1 MAGLFF
7 FGRELLEVRLWLFC
21 LPSLSVWG
29 SSKARRRFF
38 SVCSPVLC
46 TTVLTAVSMTAC
58 FLASTGSILK
68 SPPADRVCSWSFWCV
83 KCHRPIITFTG
94 LRMVKDNHFNFHR
107 AGCLYISS
115 YFPSELKVEQ
125 VFLGAFASFSQSYS
139 YFSVIP
145 QLYIYRRTAKLI
157 NTPNIWNLNLIGVGV
172 VFSILAFL

>member
-29 SSKARRRFF
+29 SSKAHRRFF

-83 KCHRPIITFTG
+83 KCHRPIITLTG
-94 LRMVKDNHFNFHR
+94 LRIVKDNHFNFHVLD
-107 AGCLYISS
+107 ASISLPIS
-115 YFPSELKVEQ
+115 LWTKSGTSVSW
-125 VFLGAFASFSQSYS
+125 AFASFSQSYS

-145 QLYIYRRTAKLI
+145 QLYIYRRTAKFI
-157 NTPNIWNLNLIGVGV
+157 NTPNIWDLNLIGIGV